1 MHRTQVLLGEDQ
13 YRRLRRESAVTGKSI
28 AALIREA
35 VDAHFDDFS
44 REELT
49 RALVKSFGAWRD
61 RDVDGA
67 EYVETLREG
76 LGERLRELGWD

>member
-1 MHRTQVLLGEDQ
+1 M
-13 YRRLRRESAVTGKSI
+13 TGKSI

-49 RALVKSFGAWRD
+49 LALVKSFGAWRD

-67 EYVETLREG
+67 EYVDALRSG
-76 LGERLRELGWD
+76 SIGQTALSRQF